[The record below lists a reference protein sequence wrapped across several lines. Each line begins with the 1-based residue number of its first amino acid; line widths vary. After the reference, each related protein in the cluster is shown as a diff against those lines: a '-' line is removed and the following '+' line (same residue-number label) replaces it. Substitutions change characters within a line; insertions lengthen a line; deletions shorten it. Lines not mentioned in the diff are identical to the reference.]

1 MEVSESCGFAEG
13 GSARGWMWCGRT
25 LYEEEN
31 APHREDIDS
40 ITMGYA
46 PSFPAHISPVPSKL

>member
-1 MEVSESCGFAEG
+1 
-13 GSARGWMWCGRT
+13 MWCGRT